1 MIHLKYIMTNKSS
14 WLRNKIPLSGDMTV
28 AFELERLGLN
38 FIDEWDL
45 INPHEIKKN
54 CDDSYSLVKKWWG
67 DDSDTIKYEDFS
79 LGEAAEI
86 DLSYSF
92 QCSLNARSIYGNLFD
107 SYPVDTITGF
117 FKPSVGVVRTSFS
130 TRSVSQSILFYMA
143 KDRGVKIKNI
153 TLPSS

>member
-1 MIHLKYIMTNKSS
+1 MAHILYLTEMIHLKYIMTNKSS

-28 AFELERLGLN
+28 AFELESLGLN

-54 CDDSYSLVKKWWG
+54 
-67 DDSDTIKYEDFS
+67 
-79 LGEAAEI
+79 
-86 DLSYSF
+86 
-92 QCSLNARSIYGNLFD
+92 ARSIYGNLFD
-107 SYPVDTITGF
+107 SYTVDTITGF